1 MPQKIQVIHSLVL
14 KERPGIN
21 LATFVVDKEMR
32 VCRQFVES
40 DCIQVLPFLNET
52 VLKSANVIMHL

>member
-32 VCRQFVES
+32 VGRQFVES

>member
-1 MPQKIQVIHSLVL
+1 MPQKIQVIHSLVI

-32 VCRQFVES
+32 VGRQFVES